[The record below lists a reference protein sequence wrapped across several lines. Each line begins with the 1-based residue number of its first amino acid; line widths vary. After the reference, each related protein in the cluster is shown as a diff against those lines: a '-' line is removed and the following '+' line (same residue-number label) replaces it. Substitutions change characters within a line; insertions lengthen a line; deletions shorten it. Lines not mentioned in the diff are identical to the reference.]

1 MKKFKILTIISISII
16 LIISFFLYNKSNGV
30 YKTTMRVD
38 EIQNGNTYVP
48 QSSSVDWTEEE
59 LLELRGNRQSN
70 FYASK
75 IDGELEVFGGGFGGN
90 KYYEDLFLSKV
101 KEGDTIDVIMNEN
114 NRTTIIYC
122 KKIIV
127 FKGGLPL
134 DWEIR

>member
-1 MKKFKILTIISISII
+1 MKILTIISISISI
-16 LIISFFLYNKSNGV
+16 VLIASFFLYNKSNGV

-38 EIQNGNTYVP
+38 KITIR
-48 QSSSVDWTEEE
+48 VDETNAT
-59 LLELRGNRQSN
+59 LSQ
-70 FYASK
+70 FFASK
-75 IDGELEVFGGGFGGN
+75 IDGELEVYGGGLGGN

-127 FKGGLPL
+127 FKCGLPL

>member
-38 EIQNGNTYVP
+38 KITIRTIR
-48 QSSSVDWTEEE
+48 VDETNAT
-59 LLELRGNRQSN
+59 LSQ
-70 FYASK
+70 FFASK
-75 IDGELEVFGGGFGGN
+75 IDGELEVYGGGFGGN

-122 KKIIV
+122 KKTIV